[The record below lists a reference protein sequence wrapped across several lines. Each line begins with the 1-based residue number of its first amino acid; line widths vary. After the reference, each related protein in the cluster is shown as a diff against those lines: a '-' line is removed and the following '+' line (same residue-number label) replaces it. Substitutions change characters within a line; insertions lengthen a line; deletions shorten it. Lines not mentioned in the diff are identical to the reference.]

1 MIGMDYPKIRFEFL
15 GLELLEPMAFVTDT
29 LLGGLSL
36 FFAYKM
42 TKHID
47 SNLPFYK
54 NWKLFFII
62 FGLGAFVGGIGH
74 TFYNQLGII
83 GKIPSW
89 VSGPVAIFF
98 LEKAMIS
105 LHWNKKLIKTMNQVS
120 VVKLALVYLAFL
132 YLLLFADKSGNPNLP
147 FLPVAINTI
156 LGVTSAAGVLGFKY
170 TEKISA
176 KFKFFWLGVL
186 IMLPTAFIFLMK
198 INLHQWFDKNDFS
211 HILLMI
217 GITYFYLGIFGLSK
231 GLKQSQV

>member
-1 MIGMDYPKIRFEFL
+1 MIGMDFPKIEFQFL
-15 GLELLEPMAFVTDT
+15 GLDLVEPMAIITDT

-42 TKHID
+42 SRNIN
-47 SNLPFYK
+47 SELPFYK

-62 FGLGAFVGGIGH
+62 FGLGAFLGGIGH
-74 TFYNQLGII
+74 TFYNQLGIV

-89 VSGPVAIFF
+89 LSGPASIFF

-105 LHWNKKLIKTMNQVS
+105 IYWDKKMTKRLNQLAAIKLVLIY
-120 VVKLALVYLAFL
+120 LVFF
-132 YLLLFADKSGNPNLP
+132 YLLIFADRSGNPNLP

-156 LGVTSAAGVLGFKY
+156 IGVSSAAGILGFKY
-170 TEKISA
+170 TTRIST

-186 IMLPTAFIFLMK
+186 IMLPSAFIFLMK

-217 GITYFYLGIFGLSK
+217 GITYFYLGIFSIAK
-231 GLKQSQV
+231 GLKQSAL